1 MTNNQKFNEKI
12 TIIIVMYEE
21 SFDLICK
28 TLEKIT
34 NFKKIIIDN
43 AGDINI
49 KNNIISKFAVDKY
62 VSNKKNIGFSAGY
75 NQGLKLSETEFTL
88 VLGPDCKIS
97 EESIFLLFSKFIK
110 YPDSLI
116 VSPTSY
122 DESGSL
128 TYSGG
133 PLPENGEKNL
143 TLRIDGDVCVES
155 ALGACMFFKTS
166 ELIDN
171 NLFFDENLFLYF
183 SDDDLCRR
191 IGRVNRSII
200 QIFDAKCVH
209 QHGTLK
215 VRNKLK
221 KIFVREY
228 YMTYDKFYYFFKIN
242 KHHDLISSFRKRFL
256 LLVFKLFIKILT
268 LQISDAVKIFSRLFA
283 YVSFMLRFIWRDG
296 RVA

>member
-1 MTNNQKFNEKI
+1 MTNNQKLNEKI
-12 TIIIVMYEE
+12 TVIIVMYEE
-21 SFDLICK
+21 KLDIICK

-49 KNNIISKFAVDKY
+49 KKNIISKFTVDKY
-62 VSNKKNIGFSAGY
+62 ILNKKNIGFSAGY
-75 NQGLKLSETEFTL
+75 NQGLKLCETEYTL
-88 VLGPDCKIS
+88 LLGPDCKIS
-97 EESIFLLFSKFIK
+97 EESIFLLFSNLVK
-110 YPDSLI
+110 YKDSLI

-122 DESGSL
+122 DESGRL

-155 ALGACMFFKTS
+155 VLGACMFLKTS
-166 ELIDN
+166 EFIEN

-191 IGRVNRSII
+191 IRLVNRSVI
-200 QIFDAKCVH
+200 QIFDARCIH
-209 QHGTLK
+209 QHGNLK

-221 KIFVREY
+221 KIFFREY

-242 KHHDLISSFRKRFL
+242 KHHDQVSSFRKKFL
-256 LLVFKLFIKILT
+256 LLVFKFFIKILT
-268 LQISDAVKIFSRLFA
+268 LQISDALKIFSRLFA
-283 YVSFMLRFIWRDG
+283 YVSFMLRFVWRDG

>member
-1 MTNNQKFNEKI
+1 MNNQKLNEKI

-43 AGDINI
+43 VGDANM
-49 KNNIISKFAVDKY
+49 KNNIISKFGIEKY
-62 VSNKKNIGFSAGY
+62 ILNKKNIGFSAGY
-75 NQGLKLSETEFTL
+75 NQGIKLSKTDFTL

-97 EESIFLLFSKFIK
+97 EESIFLLFTKFLQ

-128 TYSGG
+128 TYAGG
-133 PLPENGEKNL
+133 PLPENGEKDL
-143 TLRIDGDVCVES
+143 ALKIDGDVCVDS
-155 ALGACMFFKTS
+155 TLGACIYFKTAEFIES
-166 ELIDN
+166 

-191 IGRVNRSII
+191 ARRANRSII
-200 QIFDAKCVH
+200 QILDAKCIH
-209 QHGTLK
+209 QHGIIK

-228 YMTYDKFYYFFKIN
+228 YITHDKFYYFFKVN
-242 KHHDLISSFRKRFL
+242 KHHDLIRSFRKKL
-256 LLVFKLFIKILT
+256 LPLVLKFFVKILT
-268 LQISDAVKIFSRLFA
+268 LQIQSAVKIFSQLFA
-283 YVSFMLRFIWRDG
+283 YISFMFKFIWRDG
-296 RVA
+296 